1 MKYCISQLFESF
13 LRHYYAFIHDKKIE
27 DSTYDFHF
35 EAIIEFIENIGDT
48 YDSVDEKE
56 RNDRPTYY
64 EEAKAHVLA
73 ILNITSPPNKEKLEL
88 LENLSPDEY
97 FKLLDI
103 INADFIKKN
112 FPRLS
117 ALLQNLVERRKNKWQ
132 KHLSMAD
139 GPKKLKDIQDDIN
152 KEDEELAGK
161 GKGNTAGNQKE
172 KEREKEKAEQEK
184 LDKKVKELFEGW
196 EMGKNEELREIKDIL
211 RKYNERQFYLSFLRQ
226 VADEKK
232 DNVSKR
238 VTLFPVLL
246 SNERFSV
253 KDFKNAWIDA
263 IKVSPNLFSS
273 WPSDQETSP
282 SAEPPSQRC
291 CRPCWRRKANWMS
304 TSRSSKTKTRSTSWR
319 KFCRSTTTT
328 RRTRTPSSSSSP
340 RQSAPA
346 SSDT

>member
-139 GPKKLKDIQDDIN
+139 GPKKLKDIQEDIN
-152 KEDEELAGK
+152 KEDEEMAGK
-161 GKGNTAGNQKE
+161 GKGNTGGNQKE

-196 EMGKNEELREIKDIL
+196 EMGKNEELREIKEIL

-238 VTLFPVLL
+238 VTLFPVILN
-246 SNERFSV
+246 SERFSV

-263 IKVSPNLFSS
+263 IKFLAIGSGDFPFCGAALAKVLQATLEKEGKLDEYFQKFE
-273 WPSDQETSP
+273 DEDEEYFMEEVLQKYYHY
-282 SAEPPSQRC
+282 SQNQDALKFVK
-291 CRPCWRRKANWMS
+291 PKAKYS
-304 TSRSSKTKTRSTSWR
+304 GLI
-319 KFCRSTTTT
+319 
-328 RRTRTPSSSSSP
+328 
-340 RQSAPA
+340 
-346 SSDT
+346 